1 VRDDSQR
8 LDDIRAAIGKIEE
21 RLPSSEEV
29 FQGDEMIQVWVI
41 HHLQVAG
48 EAARGVTTAL
58 RERFP
63 EVACPQIVALRNI
76 TVHEY
81 FGLNLRARY

>member
-1 VRDDSQR
+1 
-8 LDDIRAAIGKIEE
+8 
-21 RLPSSEEV
+21 
-29 FQGDEMIQVWVI
+29 MIQVWVI